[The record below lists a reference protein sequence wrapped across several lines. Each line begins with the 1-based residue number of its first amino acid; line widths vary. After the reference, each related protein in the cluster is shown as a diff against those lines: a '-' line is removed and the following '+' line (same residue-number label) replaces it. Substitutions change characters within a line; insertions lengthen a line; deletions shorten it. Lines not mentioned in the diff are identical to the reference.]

1 MDSYGINE
9 AISQSNAM
17 TRGLMEYNDNVR
29 ARKSALISQGTG
41 LKKAAQTQDEQDE
54 AAIQGSNQQNLVK
67 SGITGYLAEG
77 KLEGLA
83 TLPGIRGKVSTYGKV
98 GLDGKVVKTAIP
110 EGETFMESQARV
122 LRNRNPLASTLL
134 DYKRG
139 KVNIKIGGGV
149 RDLAQGTGFMDA
161 VPTNIRAN
169 PLSSVTGVG
178 ARAPPTLGARVT
190 QVPSAFG
197 DAADVPADAAPR
209 GAGRVAGRSLTA
221 ETGAAVNVA
230 EEGEEVATI
239 GAKAIGKSIV
249 GVGMKV
255 AGNLQ
260 GGADII
266 DLAKNGFH
274 NENRWENWGE
284 GLTAFGTAAETLG
297 LAMPVFEGIGAVAGV
312 VGSVLT
318 AVGENAEKKD
328 DKLKNETSSATAIAD
343 NQANVDKQ
351 RTIVGTSFQAAGQ
364 IANQSQ
370 HIQNLGGV
378 GTF

>member
-17 TRGLMEYNDNVR
+17 TRDLMSYNDDVR
-29 ARKSALISQGTG
+29 ARKSALISAGKG
-41 LKKAAQTQDEQDE
+41 LQKAAQTQGEQDE
-54 AAIQGSNQQNLVK
+54 AAIQGSNQTNLVK

-83 TLPGIRGKVSTYGKV
+83 TLPYLRGKVSTYEKV
-98 GLDGKVVKTAIP
+98 GLDGKSVTTAIP

-134 DYKRG
+134 DYKQG
-139 KVNIKIGGGV
+139 KINLKLGGGV
-149 RDLAQGTGFMDA
+149 RDLAAGTGLVDA
-161 VPTNIRAN
+161 LPTSIRSN
-169 PLSSVTGVG
+169 PLSSITGIG
-178 ARAPPTLGARVT
+178 NSAAPPLGARVT

-197 DAADVPADAAPR
+197 DAPDVPADAPPR
-209 GAGRVAGRSLTA
+209 EAGRSLTA
-221 ETGAAVNVA
+221 ETGAVA
-230 EEGEEVATI
+230 NAGEEEVTI
-239 GAKAIGKSIV
+239 GAKAVGRSLV

-274 NENRWENWGE
+274 NENRIENWGE
-284 GLTAFGTAAETLG
+284 GFTAFGTAAETLG

-318 AVGENAEKKD
+318 AVGENKEKKD
-328 DKLKNETSSATAIAD
+328 DKLKNSLTSQQNITNNQTNVD
-343 NQANVDKQ
+343 NQKS
-351 RTIVGTSFQAAGQ
+351 IVGTSFQAAGQ